1 MTNTKR
7 SFQIHPYFKSIFEIK
22 KVESLYFPLELIG
35 ILGDRS
41 LGVTKMIKL
50 KGGSFYSLSIM
61 LWHFQTM
68 GEKESNLSFIVN
80 LTTLDSQYNET
91 AQDLKLREYIKTL
104 MTIGDMGH

>member
-1 MTNTKR
+1 
-7 SFQIHPYFKSIFEIK
+7 
-22 KVESLYFPLELIG
+22 
-35 ILGDRS
+35 
-41 LGVTKMIKL
+41 
-50 KGGSFYSLSIM
+50 
-61 LWHFQTM
+61 M